1 MTTTFSLFPVVVSS
15 PSDGLLEREAVERAI
30 RRINRTLELMGEPYR
45 LTFKDQKSI
54 RPEAGN
60 PQRVADEQLQIKN
73 CCIFI
78 GIFGLRFG
86 SAPGLTRSMDGTPYL
101 SGTEKEIEDAFAAQI
116 QNNGKRPSIMLYRK
130 SVPTPAAMTEEQ
142 VKQYYRVIEFFDK
155 CQANEK
161 HPAFYYSFN
170 PDEIEQKLEEHILQT
185 CVEHEKDWLEE
196 NSVSHG

>member
-1 MTTTFSLFPVVVSS
+1 MINTFRFFHVVVSS
-15 PSDGLLEREAVERAI
+15 PSDGLSEREAVERVI
-30 RRINRTLELMGEPYR
+30 RRINRMLELMGKPYR
-45 LTFKDQKSI
+45 LAFKDQKSI

-60 PQRVADEQLQIKN
+60 PQSVADKQLQIKK
-73 CCIFI
+73 CHIFI

-86 SAPGLTRSMDGTPYL
+86 SAPGLNRPMDGSPYL

-130 SVPTPAAMTEEQ
+130 DVPTPAGMTAEQ
-142 VKQYYRVIEFFDK
+142 VKQYYRVIEFFEK
-155 CQANEK
+155 CQAGEK

-185 CVEHEKDWLEE
+185 CVEHEKEWLEE
-196 NSVSHG
+196 NPVSHG